1 MAVLGFQ
8 TEQGSIYTI
17 DNAEVGKPKWTRRL
31 KLSGGAGEVKYHEQ
45 ESLCLFAPPEAV
57 DQLSEY
63 LIRKI
68 RIAHKVADGNFQLL
82 FDIARDS
89 IPAIASEF
97 AVYIL
102 DKETEKVLGGG
113 EVFVDPAIGRTPV
126 EKRYWMEGGERQ
138 SETHI
143 GNKITKIYEKQSDV
157 IADIFE
163 ALRKI
168 QPITNVNLGTLNA
181 KLR

>member
-1 MAVLGFQ
+1 M
-8 TEQGSIYTI
+8 
-17 DNAEVGKPKWTRRL
+17 
-31 KLSGGAGEVKYHEQ
+31 
-45 ESLCLFAPPEAV
+45 CLFAPPEAV

-63 LIRKI
+63 LMRKI

-82 FDIARDS
+82 FEIARDS
-89 IPAIASEF
+89 IPAIASKF

-102 DKETEKVLGGG
+102 DKDDTKNVLGGG
-113 EVFVDPAIGRTPV
+113 EVFVDPAIGLTPV
-126 EKRYWMEGGERQ
+126 EKRYWMQNGERQ
-138 SETHI
+138 SETHV

-168 QPITNVNLGTLNA
+168 QPITNVNLGMFSA